1 MRKTQR
7 GCSTPSTQSD
17 LHRAPRLHLPFLLLP
32 IEGRI
37 TRGFGTGTW
46 PAIFRCTCTGQSN
59 DAMADGW
66 CGSLISIDL
75 LDPRVASLQASD
87 CPRTLYSLM
96 VFLGPTMR
104 MRRRR
109 RRFDSMTISRS
120 CEGCQCFCVAYWL
133 FISIPHLHVQRISS
147 CDAHPH
153 IYAHDVRASADSP
166 CIYTQSFESS
176 SGRFSLPPIPSV
188 LRCRLI

>member
-1 MRKTQR
+1 
-7 GCSTPSTQSD
+7 
-17 LHRAPRLHLPFLLLP
+17 
-32 IEGRI
+32 
-37 TRGFGTGTW
+37 
-46 PAIFRCTCTGQSN
+46 
-59 DAMADGW
+59 MADGW

-120 CEGCQCFCVAYWL
+120 CEGASASASRIGCLSRSRIYTCNAFTAYR
-133 FISIPHLHVQRISS
+133 HVMLTLIYMLTTLERLRI
-147 CDAHPH
+147 
-153 IYAHDVRASADSP
+153 VRA
-166 CIYTQSFESS
+166 IYT
-176 SGRFSLPPIPSV
+176 
-188 LRCRLI
+188 